1 MIVTDKE
8 NNTQS
13 WTMGAG
19 LKSIVDSE
27 IAKLNEIID
36 NMESDIK
43 ALNEYIAHLEQ
54 RLRDKVKWEKE
65 ETKIVRN

>member
-54 RLRDKVKWEKE
+54 RLRDKVK
-65 ETKIVRN
+65 

>member
-1 MIVTDKE
+1 MGGKMIVTDKE

-54 RLRDKVKWEKE
+54 RLRDKVK
-65 ETKIVRN
+65 